1 MIIAIAAVLMLGLTV
16 LALNAA
22 PQERR
27 VPVRVERD
35 REDALPRRETDR
47 RF

>member
-27 VPVRVERD
+27 VPVRVEQD
-35 REDALPRRETDR
+35 RQDGMRRREMDR
-47 RF
+47 RL